1 MYCREY
7 CYVRRA
13 LVLKKENLVV
23 VISKACSHPNCEE
36 NANGKHVRVT
46 DYESSMVI
54 RPHRSFD
61 QLGFDYYLTY
71 YDDPKAY
78 IPMSAYNWIASS
90 GLPGF
95 VENLHKAAL
104 QLPEE
109 RRKAMTS
116 NDTNSSQYLF
126 YCGLEHPLTNTK
138 KQNGFAV
145 S

>member
-7 CYVRRA
+7 CYMRRA
-13 LVLKKENLVV
+13 LVLKKENLIV
-23 VISKACSHPNCEE
+23 VISKASSHPECDQ
-36 NANGKHVRVT
+36 NAKAGKHVRVT
-46 DYESSMVI
+46 EYESQMVI
-54 RPHRSFD
+54 RPHRSFE

-104 QLPEE
+104 ELPDEKKVKSIDRPE
-109 RRKAMTS
+109 TLRR
-116 NDTNSSQYLF
+116 NDQK
-126 YCGLEHPLTNTK
+126 GE
-138 KQNGFAV
+138 FAV

>member
-7 CYVRRA
+7 CYIRRA
-13 LVLKKENLVV
+13 LVLKKENLIV
-23 VISKACSHPNCEE
+23 VISKASDHPKCDQNGKTG
-36 NANGKHVRVT
+36 GKHVRVT
-46 DYESSMVI
+46 DYESQMVI
-54 RPHRSFD
+54 RPHRSFEE
-61 QLGFDYYLTY
+61 LGFDYYLTY

-95 VENLHKAAL
+95 VDNLHTAAL

-109 RRKAMTS
+109 KRAKPNATGKESKQKSSSIRNSKA
-116 NDTNSSQYLF
+116 ND
-126 YCGLEHPLTNTK
+126 
-138 KQNGFAV
+138 FAV